1 MSVETWKAD
10 FYAVEACDTD
20 QADAVA
26 HSLQK
31 WQGLTTDNLSKHG
44 VRLDD
49 FGWVVEKGV
58 EKATKELAVVINGS
72 TCALCHHYL
81 VEGGVDENYDYEE
94 SPCEMCPLYKA
105 RGNVACDKERMDEHE
120 APWYEFR
127 TESKDPNP
135 MIFWLQKAVEYQAE
149 SNAK

>member
-1 MSVETWKAD
+1 MSIATWKAE
-10 FYAVEACDTD
+10 FYPVDAFETE
-20 QADAVA
+20 QADAIT

-31 WQGLTTDNLSKHG
+31 WKGLTADNLSKHR

-49 FGWVVEKGV
+49 FGWVVEEGV

-81 VEGGVDENYDYEE
+81 VDENHDCDYG
-94 SPCEMCPLYKA
+94 EMCPLYKA

-127 TESKDPNP
+127 RSKDPNP

-149 SNAK
+149 SNAE